1 MALLRTERLR
11 LRELGD
17 ADADF
22 ILLLLNEPSF
32 LRFIGDR
39 GVRTAADARRY
50 LLEGPIASYARNGFG
65 LHLVE
70 LGDAT
75 PIGICGLL
83 WRDGLDAPDIGF
95 AFLPEYW
102 GSGYAVESARAVLA
116 YAHEVLRLARVV
128 AIVLPDNDRS
138 IGVLGKLG
146 LRFERTI
153 TWPADGAELKLY
165 GIDWQQP
172 NGEFP

>member
-1 MALLRTERLR
+1 MALLRTERLV

-22 ILLLLNEPSF
+22 IVRLLNEPSF
-32 LRFIGDR
+32 LHFIGDR

-83 WRDGLDAPDIGF
+83 WRDTLDAPDIGF
-95 AFLPEYW
+95 AFLPEFW
-102 GSGYAVESARAVLA
+102 GRGYALESAAAVLA
-116 YAHEVLRLARVV
+116 YAHQVLRVARVV
-128 AIVLPDNDRS
+128 AIVSPDNDRS

-153 TWPADGAELKLY
+153 TWPEEATELNLY
-165 GIDWQQP
+165 GICWEERLP
-172 NGEFP
+172 PAP

>member
-1 MALLRTERLR
+1 VALLHTDRLS

-22 ILLLLNEPSF
+22 ILRLLNEPSF

-50 LLEGPIASYARNGFG
+50 LLEGPITSYARNGFG

-83 WRDGLDAPDIGF
+83 WRDTLDAPDIGF

-102 GSGYAVESARAVLA
+102 GRGYALEAASAVLA
-116 YAHEVLRLARVV
+116 YAREVLRLARVV
-128 AIVLPDNDRS
+128 AVVSPDNDRS

-146 LRFERTI
+146 LQFERMI
-153 TWPADGAELKLY
+153 TWPGEATELKLY
-165 GIDWQQP
+165 GTP
-172 NGEFP
+172 